1 MNGNRF
7 APPVQFSLEPSRR
20 LNIALIAAHGL
31 ALSAA
36 WLSAVMLP
44 VKTVLGLVIPVHLFF
59 VLKRQSNTHHLI
71 CYCSESGWDI
81 DGESVSIMPSTVL
94 TPFAVWL
101 HYKDPNSGKKA
112 LLILHDAMSETD
124 FRRLIVKL
132 KISSA

>member
-1 MNGNRF
+1 MSGNRF

-20 LNIALIAAHGL
+20 LCIALVVAHGL

-44 VKTVLGLVIPVHLFF
+44 VKAILGLVIPVHLFF

-71 CYCSESGWDI
+71 RYCSESGWDI
-81 DGESVSIMPSTVL
+81 DGEAVSIMPSTVL

-101 HYKDPNSGKKA
+101 HYKYHDSGSKA